1 MSTASELGKSMTPL
15 LRYEDFSISF
25 GSGRR
30 EKFAV
35 SHLDLEVGVGE
46 RVALVGESGSGKT
59 LTALAPLRLEP
70 EGAKTSGRILWSGAK
85 KSNAQSNQQA
95 SNQANTEPVDLL
107 SLPIQ
112 DIRDIRGR
120 EIAMV
125 FQEPMTALN
134 PLFTVGNQIV
144 EAVQVYQP
152 LISKTD
158 CISAAIDLLKKT
170 GIPEPEKRFYSYPH
184 QLSGGQRQR
193 AMIAMAL
200 ACKPRLLI
208 ADEPTTALDVSLRL
222 QILELLKELQE
233 ESKDAGGMA
242 ILLITHDLN
251 LVKHFAH
258 RVAVL
263 NQGKLFEVGLTSQVF
278 KHPEDPYTKALVNS
292 EPARDLAPVM
302 PLAPVLLK
310 TENLS
315 VSYPGADLVAGYKKS
330 PRHQVLRKVGF
341 ELKQGQTIGVIGESG
356 SGKTTLGMA
365 VLGLLGDSAAQI
377 TGEVDV
383 LGNGWQNL
391 KPAERRA
398 MRSSLQVIFQDPF
411 GSLSPRMNVMQIV
424 AEGLDV
430 HFPKLSTADR
440 ESRVLDILR
449 EVGMDR
455 SALLRYPHEFS
466 GGQRQRIAIARALIL
481 KPQILVLDEPTSAL
495 DVSIQKQVLALLC
508 ELQKKYNLAYLMIS
522 HDLAVIRAMSH
533 EVMVLKE
540 GRVVEFGDT
549 ETLIQHPR
557 QAYTKAL
564 FTAAEL
570 T

>member
-1 MSTASELGKSMTPL
+1 MSKVHIHEQGSKAPL
-15 LRYEDFSISF
+15 LKYEDLSISF

-35 SHLDLEVGVGE
+35 KNLDLEIGIGE

-70 EGAKTSGRILWSGAK
+70 EGAHVSGRILW
-85 KSNAQSNQQA
+85 NQQGERG
-95 SNQANTEPVDLL
+95 TVDLL
-107 SLPIQ
+107 QLSIQ
-112 DIRDIRGR
+112 DIRQIRGR

-134 PLFTVGNQIV
+134 PLFTVGNQII
-144 EAVQVYQP
+144 EAVQIYQP
-152 LISKTD
+152 LISKVD
-158 CISAAIDLLKKT
+158 CEDAAIDLLRKT
-170 GIPEPEKRFYSYPH
+170 GIPEPERRIHSYPH

-222 QILELLKELQE
+222 QILELLIELQE
-233 ESKDAGGMA
+233 ESKDHGGMG

-251 LVKHFAH
+251 LVKHFAQ

-263 NQGKLFEVGLTSQVF
+263 NQGNLMESGSTKQVF
-278 KHPEDPYTKALVNS
+278 EHPSDAYTRALVNS
-292 EPARDLAPVM
+292 EPVRDLVPVI

-310 TENLS
+310 TEELS
-315 VSYPGADLVAGYKKS
+315 VAYPSQESTSWFKKAPS
-330 PRHQVLRKVGF
+330 HKVLRKVSF
-341 ELKQGQTIGVIGESG
+341 ALKQGQTIGVIGESG

-365 VLGLLGDSAAQI
+365 VLGLLGDSAAQV

-383 LGNGWQNL
+383 LGNDWQTL
-391 KPAERRA
+391 KPASRRA

-411 GSLSPRMNVMQIV
+411 GSLSPRMNVMQIIS
-424 AEGLDV
+424 EGLDI
-430 HFPKLSTADR
+430 HFPKLTSAER
-440 ESRVLDILR
+440 EARVLDMLR
-449 EVGMDR
+449 EVGIER
-455 SALLRYPHEFS
+455 SALTRYPHEFS

-481 KPQILVLDEPTSAL
+481 RPQILVLDEPTSAL
-495 DVSIQKQVLALLC
+495 DVSIQKQVLALLS

-533 EVMVLKE
+533 EIMVLKD
-540 GRVVEFGDT
+540 GKVIEFGDT
-549 ETLIQHPR
+549 ETLIKHPK
-557 QAYTKAL
+557 QVYTKELFAAAAL
-564 FTAAEL
+564 V
-570 T
+570 

>member
-1 MSTASELGKSMTPL
+1 MSL
-15 LRYEDFSISF
+15 LRYEDLCISF

-30 EKFAV
+30 ERLAV
-35 SHLDLEVGVGE
+35 NHLDLEIGIGE

-70 EGAKTSGRILWSGAK
+70 EGAKVSGKILWNKKDGQGA
-85 KSNAQSNQQA
+85 
-95 SNQANTEPVDLL
+95 VDLL

-112 DIRDIRGR
+112 DIREIRGR

-134 PLFTVGNQIV
+134 PLFTVGNQII
-144 EAVQVYQP
+144 EAVQIYQP
-152 LISKTD
+152 LLSKAD
-158 CISAAIDLLKKT
+158 CIDAAIDLLKKT
-170 GIPEPEKRFYSYPH
+170 GIPEPERRFHAYPH

-222 QILELLKELQE
+222 QILDLLKELQE
-233 ESKDAGGMA
+233 ESKDQGGMG

-251 LVKHFAH
+251 LVKHFAQ

-263 NQGKLFEVGLTSQVF
+263 NQGNLMESGSTKQVF
-278 KHPEDPYTKALVNS
+278 TQPSDPYTKALVNS
-292 EPARDLAPVM
+292 GPVRDLAPVM

-310 TENLS
+310 TDDLS
-315 VSYPGADLVAGYKKS
+315 VAYPSSESTSWFKKS
-330 PRHQVLRKVGF
+330 PPHKVLKKVSF
-341 ELKQGQTIGVIGESG
+341 SLKQGQTIGVIGESG

-365 VLGLLGDSAAQI
+365 VLGLLGDSAAEVSG
-377 TGEVDV
+377 TVDV
-383 LGNGWQNL
+383 LGNDWQKL
-391 KPAERRA
+391 KPVERRA

-430 HFPKLSTADR
+430 HFPKLSTAER
-440 ESRVLDILR
+440 ENRVVDMLK
-449 EVGMDR
+449 EVGLDR
-455 SALLRYPHEFS
+455 SALTRYPHEFS

-481 KPQILVLDEPTSAL
+481 RPQILVLDEPTSAL
-495 DVSIQKQVLALLC
+495 DVSIQKQVLALLT

-533 EVMVLKE
+533 EVMVLK
-540 GRVVEFGDT
+540 GGKVVEFGDT
-549 ETLIQHPR
+549 ETLIKNPR
-557 QAYTKAL
+557 QVYTKEL
-564 FTAAEL
+564 FAAAEL

>member
-1 MSTASELGKSMTPL
+1 MSSVKSAAPL

-35 SHLDLEVGVGE
+35 SHLDLEIGVGE

-70 EGAKTSGRILWSGAK
+70 EGAKTSGRILWSG
-85 KSNAQSNQQA
+85 KSTDTS
-95 SNQANTEPVDLL
+95 SPPVNLL
-107 SLPIQ
+107 DMPIQ
-112 DIRDIRGR
+112 SIREIRGR

-134 PLFTVGNQIV
+134 PLFTIGNQIV
-144 EAVQVYQP
+144 EAVQIDEL
-152 LISKTD
+152 LITKAD
-158 CISAAIDLLKKT
+158 AMSAAIELLKKT
-170 GIPEPEKRFYSYPH
+170 GIPEPEKRFHSYPH

-222 QILELLKELQE
+222 QILDLLKELQE
-233 ESKDAGGMA
+233 ESKDHGGMA

-251 LVKHFAH
+251 LVKHFAQ

-263 NQGKLFEVGLTSQVF
+263 NQGNLMEVGPTKQVF
-278 KHPEDPYTKALVNS
+278 EHPDDAYTKALVNS
-292 EPARDLAPVM
+292 EPVRDLAPVM

-315 VSYPGADLVAGYKKS
+315 VSYPGTESTAWFKKP

-365 VLGLLGDSAAQI
+365 VLGLLGDSAAEI
-377 TGEVDV
+377 TGTVDI
-383 LGNGWQNL
+383 LGQDWQKL
-391 KPAERRA
+391 KPIERRA

-430 HFPKLSTADR
+430 HFPNLSAAER

-449 EVGMDR
+449 EVGIDR
-455 SALLRYPHEFS
+455 SALTRYPHEFS

-495 DVSIQKQVLALLC
+495 DVSIQKQVLALLT

-533 EVMVLKE
+533 EVMVLKG

-557 QAYTKAL
+557 QTYTQEL

-570 T
+570 S

>member
-1 MSTASELGKSMTPL
+1 MSTEPL
-15 LRYEDFSISF
+15 LRYEDFCISF

-35 SHLDLEVGVGE
+35 NHLDLEIGVGE

-70 EGAKTSGRILWSGAK
+70 EGAKVSGRILWNGK
-85 KSNAQSNQQA
+85 KEGRHSTAA
-95 SNQANTEPVDLL
+95 GPVDLL
-107 SLPIQ
+107 SLPIK
-112 DIRDIRGR
+112 DIREIRGR

-134 PLFTVGNQIV
+134 PLFTIGNQIV
-144 EAVQVYQP
+144 EAVQIFEP
-152 LISKTD
+152 LISKAQ
-158 CISAAIDLLKKT
+158 CMSAAIELLKKT
-170 GIPEPEKRFYSYPH
+170 GIPEPEKRFHAYPH

-222 QILELLKELQE
+222 QILDLLKDLQAE
-233 ESKDAGGMA
+233 AKDQGGMS

-251 LVKHFAH
+251 LVKHFAN

-263 NQGKLFEVGLTSQVF
+263 NQGKLMEAATTKQVF
-278 KHPEDPYTKALVNS
+278 EHPENSYTQALVNS
-292 EPARDLAPVM
+292 EPVRDVAPVM

-310 TENLS
+310 AQELS
-315 VSYPGADLVAGYKKS
+315 VAYPGSDSTSWFKK
-330 PRHQVLRKVGF
+330 PAPHKVLRKVSF
-341 ELKQGQTIGVIGESG
+341 TLKQGQTIGVIGESG

-365 VLGLLGDSAAQI
+365 ILGLLGDSAAQV
-377 TGEVDV
+377 TGAVDV
-383 LGNGWQNL
+383 LGKDWQNL
-391 KPAERRA
+391 RPAERRA

-411 GSLSPRMNVMQIV
+411 GSLSPRMTVMEII

-430 HFPKLSTADR
+430 HFPKLTAAER
-440 ESRVLDILR
+440 QARVLDMLR

-455 SALLRYPHEFS
+455 SALTRFPHEFS

-481 KPQILVLDEPTSAL
+481 RPQILVLDEPTSAL
-495 DVSIQKQVLALLC
+495 DVSIQKQVLALLS

-549 ETLIQHPR
+549 ETLIKHPR
-557 QAYTKAL
+557 QAYTKEL
-564 FTAAEL
+564 FTAAEM

>member
-1 MSTASELGKSMTPL
+1 MSL
-15 LRYEDFSISF
+15 LRYEDLCISF

-35 SHLDLEVGVGE
+35 NHLDLEIGIGE

-59 LTALAPLRLEP
+59 LTALAPMRLEP
-70 EGAKTSGRILWSGAK
+70 EGAKVSGKILWNK
-85 KSNAQSNQQA
+85 KDGQGV
-95 SNQANTEPVDLL
+95 VDLL
-107 SLPIQ
+107 SLPIE
-112 DIRDIRGR
+112 DIRAIRGR

-134 PLFTVGNQIV
+134 PLFTIGNQII
-144 EAVQVYQP
+144 EAVQIYQP
-152 LISKTD
+152 LLSKAD
-158 CISAAIDLLKKT
+158 CVDAAIDLLKKT
-170 GIPEPEKRFYSYPH
+170 GIPEPERRFHSYPH

-233 ESKDAGGMA
+233 ESKDHGGMG

-251 LVKHFAH
+251 LVKHFAQ

-263 NQGKLFEVGLTSQVF
+263 NQGNLMESGSTKQVF
-278 KHPEDPYTKALVNS
+278 EHPTDPYTRALVNS
-292 EPARDLAPVM
+292 GPVRNLAPVM
-302 PLAPVLLK
+302 PLAPVLLQ
-310 TENLS
+310 TDNLS
-315 VSYPGADLVAGYKKS
+315 VAYPSSESRSWFKKA
-330 PRHQVLRKVGF
+330 PPHKVLKKVSF
-341 ELKQGQTIGVIGESG
+341 HLKQGQTIGVIGESG
-356 SGKTTLGMA
+356 SGKTTLAMA
-365 VLGLLGDSAAQI
+365 VLGLLGDSAALVS
-377 TGEVDV
+377 GVVDV
-383 LGNGWQNL
+383 LGVDWQTL
-391 KPAERRA
+391 KPKERRA

-411 GSLSPRMNVMQIV
+411 GSLSPRMNVLQII

-430 HFPKLSTADR
+430 HYPKLSAAER
-440 ESRVLDILR
+440 ESRVVDMLK
-449 EVGMDR
+449 EVGLDR
-455 SALLRYPHEFS
+455 AALTRYPHEFS

-481 KPQILVLDEPTSAL
+481 RPQILVLDEPTSAL
-495 DVSIQKQVLALLC
+495 DVSIQKQVLALLT

-549 ETLIQHPR
+549 ETLIKHPS
-557 QAYTKAL
+557 QVYTKAL
-564 FTAAEL
+564 FAAAEL

>member
-1 MSTASELGKSMTPL
+1 MSL
-15 LRYEDFSISF
+15 LRYENLCISF

-35 SHLDLEVGVGE
+35 NHLDLEIGIGE

-70 EGAKTSGRILWSGAK
+70 EGAKVSGKILWNKKDGKGA
-85 KSNAQSNQQA
+85 
-95 SNQANTEPVDLL
+95 VDLL
-107 SLPIQ
+107 ALPIE
-112 DIRDIRGR
+112 DIREIRGR

-134 PLFTVGNQIV
+134 PLFTIGNQII
-144 EAVQVYQP
+144 EAVQIYQP
-152 LISKTD
+152 LISKSD
-158 CISAAIDLLKKT
+158 CIDAAIDLLKKT
-170 GIPEPEKRFYSYPH
+170 GIPEPERRFHSYPH

-222 QILELLKELQE
+222 QILDLLKELQE
-233 ESKDAGGMA
+233 ESKEHGGMG

-251 LVKHFAH
+251 LVKHFAQ

-263 NQGKLFEVGLTSQVF
+263 NQGNLIEAGTTKQVF
-278 KHPEDPYTKALVNS
+278 EHPSDPYTRALVNS
-292 EPARDLAPVM
+292 EPVRNLAPVM

-310 TENLS
+310 TEELS
-315 VSYPGADLVAGYKKS
+315 VAYPSSESVSWFKKA
-330 PRHQVLRKVGF
+330 PPHKVLRKVSF
-341 ELKQGQTIGVIGESG
+341 HLKQGQTIGVIGESG

-365 VLGLLGDSAAQI
+365 VLGLLGDSAALV
-377 TGEVDV
+377 TGHVDV
-383 LGNGWQNL
+383 LGQDWQTL
-391 KPAERRA
+391 KPVERRA

-411 GSLSPRMNVMQIV
+411 GSLSPRMNVMQIIS
-424 AEGLDV
+424 EGLDV
-430 HFPKLSTADR
+430 HHPKLSEAER
-440 ESRVLDILR
+440 ESRVIDMLK
-449 EVGMDR
+449 EVGLDR
-455 SALLRYPHEFS
+455 SALTRYPHEFS

-481 KPQILVLDEPTSAL
+481 RPQILVLDEPTSAL
-495 DVSIQKQVLALLC
+495 DVSIQKQVLALLS

-549 ETLIQHPR
+549 ETLIKHPK
-557 QAYTKAL
+557 QIYTKEL
-564 FTAAEL
+564 FAAAEL

>member
-1 MSTASELGKSMTPL
+1 MSL
-15 LRYEDFSISF
+15 LRYEDLSISF

-35 SHLDLEVGVGE
+35 NHLDLDIGIGE

-70 EGAKTSGRILWSGAK
+70 EGAKVSGKILWNRKDG
-85 KSNAQSNQQA
+85 QGV
-95 SNQANTEPVDLL
+95 VDLL

-112 DIRDIRGR
+112 EIREIRGR

-134 PLFTVGNQIV
+134 PLFTVGNQII
-144 EAVQVYQP
+144 EAVQIYQP
-152 LISKTD
+152 LISKAD
-158 CISAAIDLLKKT
+158 CIDAALDLLKKT
-170 GIPEPEKRFYSYPH
+170 GIPEPEHRFHSYPH

-222 QILELLKELQE
+222 QILELLVELQE
-233 ESKDAGGMA
+233 ESKDQGGMG

-251 LVKHFAH
+251 LVKHFAQ

-263 NQGKLFEVGLTSQVF
+263 NQGNLMESGPTKQVF
-278 KHPEDPYTKALVNS
+278 THPTDPYTKALVNS
-292 EPARDLAPVM
+292 QPMRDLAPVM
-302 PLAPVLLK
+302 PLAPVLL
-310 TENLS
+310 EAEDLS
-315 VSYPGADLVAGYKKS
+315 VAYPSSESISWFKKA
-330 PRHQVLRKVGF
+330 PPRKVLKKVSF
-341 ELKQGQTIGVIGESG
+341 VLKQGQTIGVIGESG

-365 VLGLLGDSAAQI
+365 VLGLLGDSAAQV
-377 TGEVDV
+377 TGDVDV
-383 LGNGWQNL
+383 LGSDWQTL
-391 KPAERRA
+391 KPVERRA

-424 AEGLDV
+424 AEGLDI
-430 HFPKLSTADR
+430 HFPKLSAVDR
-440 ESRVLDILR
+440 ENRVVDILK
-449 EVGMDR
+449 EVGIDR
-455 SALLRYPHEFS
+455 SALTRYPHEFS

-481 KPQILVLDEPTSAL
+481 RPQILVLDEPTSAL
-495 DVSIQKQVLALLC
+495 DVSIQKQVLALLT

-540 GRVVEFGDT
+540 GKVVEFGDT
-549 ETLIQHPR
+549 ETMIKHPR
-557 QAYTKAL
+557 QIYTKEL

>member
-1 MSTASELGKSMTPL
+1 MSL
-15 LRYEDFSISF
+15 LRYEDLCISF

-35 SHLDLEVGVGE
+35 HHLDLEIGIGE

-70 EGAKTSGRILWSGAK
+70 EGAKVSGKILWSGK
-85 KSNAQSNQQA
+85 DGESS
-95 SNQANTEPVDLL
+95 VDLL

-112 DIRDIRGR
+112 DIREIRGR

-134 PLFTVGNQIV
+134 PLFTVGNQII
-144 EAVQVYQP
+144 EAVQIYQP
-152 LISKTD
+152 LISKSD
-158 CISAAIDLLKKT
+158 CMDAAIDLLKKT
-170 GIPEPEKRFYSYPH
+170 GIPEPERRFHSYPH

-222 QILELLKELQE
+222 QILDLLKELQE
-233 ESKDAGGMA
+233 ESKDQGGMG

-251 LVKHFAH
+251 MVKHFAQ

-263 NQGKLFEVGLTSQVF
+263 NQGNLMETGPTKQVF
-278 KHPEDPYTKALVNS
+278 TQPTDPYTKALVNS
-292 EPARDLAPVM
+292 EPVRNLAPVM

-310 TENLS
+310 TEELS
-315 VSYPGADLVAGYKKS
+315 VAYPSSESISWFKKA
-330 PRHQVLRKVGF
+330 PPHKVLKKVSF
-341 ELKQGQTIGVIGESG
+341 SLKQGQTIGVIGESG

-365 VLGLLGDSAAQI
+365 VLGLLGDSAAQV
-377 TGEVDV
+377 TGDVDV
-383 LGNGWQNL
+383 LGSDWQKL
-391 KPAERRA
+391 KPVERRA

-424 AEGLDV
+424 SEGLDV
-430 HFPKLSTADR
+430 HCPKLTAVER
-440 ESRVLDILR
+440 ENRVVDILK
-449 EVGMDR
+449 EVGIDR
-455 SALLRYPHEFS
+455 SALTRYPHEFS

-481 KPQILVLDEPTSAL
+481 RPQILVLDEPTSAL
-495 DVSIQKQVLALLC
+495 DVSIQKQVLALLT

-549 ETLIQHPR
+549 ETLIKHPR
-557 QAYTKAL
+557 QLYTKEL
-564 FTAAEL
+564 FAAAEL

>member
-1 MSTASELGKSMTPL
+1 MSL
-15 LRYEDFSISF
+15 LRYEDLSISF

-35 SHLDLEVGVGE
+35 NHLNLEIGIGE

-70 EGAKTSGRILWSGAK
+70 EGAEVSGKILWNRKDG
-85 KSNAQSNQQA
+85 QG
-95 SNQANTEPVDLL
+95 TVDLL

-112 DIRDIRGR
+112 DIREIRGR

-134 PLFTVGNQIV
+134 PLFTVGNQII
-144 EAVQVYQP
+144 EAVQIYQP

-158 CISAAIDLLKKT
+158 CVDAAIDLLKKT
-170 GIPEPEKRFYSYPH
+170 GIPEPERRFHSYPH

-222 QILELLKELQE
+222 QILDLLKELQE
-233 ESKDAGGMA
+233 ESKDQGGMG

-251 LVKHFAH
+251 LVKHFAQ

-263 NQGKLFEVGLTSQVF
+263 NQGNLMESGSTKQVF
-278 KHPEDPYTKALVNS
+278 TQPSDPYTKALVNS
-292 EPARDLAPVM
+292 GPLRDLAPVM

-310 TENLS
+310 TDDLS
-315 VSYPGADLVAGYKKS
+315 VAYPSSESMSWFQKA
-330 PRHQVLRKVGF
+330 PPHQVLKKVSF
-341 ELKQGQTIGVIGESG
+341 SFKQGQTIGVIGESG

-365 VLGLLGDSAAQI
+365 VLGLLGDSAA
-377 TGEVDV
+377 EVSGNVDI
-383 LGNGWQNL
+383 LGNDWQKL
-391 KPAERRA
+391 KPVERRA

-430 HFPKLSTADR
+430 HFPKLSTVER
-440 ESRVLDILR
+440 ENRVVGMLK
-449 EVGMDR
+449 EVGIDR
-455 SALLRYPHEFS
+455 SALTRYPHEFS

-481 KPQILVLDEPTSAL
+481 RPQILILDEPTSAL
-495 DVSIQKQVLALLC
+495 DVSIQKQVLALLT

-533 EVMVLKE
+533 EVIVLKE
-540 GRVVEFGDT
+540 GKVVEFGDT
-549 ETLIQHPR
+549 ETLIKQPR
-557 QAYTKAL
+557 QTYTREL
-564 FTAAEL
+564 FAAAEL

>member
-1 MSTASELGKSMTPL
+1 MSL
-15 LRYEDFSISF
+15 LRYEDLSISF

-35 SHLDLEVGVGE
+35 NHLDLDIGIGE

-70 EGAKTSGRILWSGAK
+70 EGAKVSGKILWNRKDG
-85 KSNAQSNQQA
+85 QG
-95 SNQANTEPVDLL
+95 TVDLL

-112 DIRDIRGR
+112 DIREIRGR

-134 PLFTVGNQIV
+134 PLFTVGNQII
-144 EAVQVYQP
+144 EAVQIYQP
-152 LISKTD
+152 LISKAD
-158 CISAAIDLLKKT
+158 CIDAAVELLKKT
-170 GIPEPEKRFYSYPH
+170 GIPEPERRFHSYPH

-222 QILELLKELQE
+222 QILDLLKELQE
-233 ESKDAGGMA
+233 ESKDQGGMG

-251 LVKHFAH
+251 LVKHFAQ

-263 NQGKLFEVGLTSQVF
+263 NQGNLMESGSTKQVF
-278 KHPEDPYTKALVNS
+278 TQPTDPYTKALVNS
-292 EPARDLAPVM
+292 EPLRDLAPVM
-302 PLAPVLLK
+302 PLAPVLLE
-310 TENLS
+310 TEDLS
-315 VSYPGADLVAGYKKS
+315 VAYPSSEPSSWFKKA
-330 PRHQVLRKVGF
+330 PPHKVLKKVSF
-341 ELKQGQTIGVIGESG
+341 ALKQGQTIGVIGESG

-365 VLGLLGDSAAQI
+365 VLGLLGDSAAQV
-377 TGEVDV
+377 TGDVDV
-383 LGNGWQNL
+383 LGSEWQTL

-424 AEGLDV
+424 SEGLDI
-430 HFPKLSTADR
+430 HFPKLSAVER
-440 ESRVLDILR
+440 ENRVVDILK
-449 EVGMDR
+449 EVGIDR
-455 SALLRYPHEFS
+455 SALTRYPHEFS

-481 KPQILVLDEPTSAL
+481 RPQILVLDEPTSAL
-495 DVSIQKQVLALLC
+495 DVSIQKQVLALLT

-533 EVMVLKE
+533 EVMVLKA
-540 GRVVEFGDT
+540 GKVVEFGDT
-549 ETLIQHPR
+549 ETMIKHPR
-557 QAYTKAL
+557 QTYTKEL
-564 FTAAEL
+564 FAAAEL

>member
-1 MSTASELGKSMTPL
+1 MSL
-15 LRYEDFSISF
+15 LCYEDLSISF

-35 SHLDLEVGVGE
+35 NHLNLEIGIGE

-70 EGAKTSGRILWSGAK
+70 EGAKVSGKILWNQKDGEGAI
-85 KSNAQSNQQA
+85 
-95 SNQANTEPVDLL
+95 DLL

-112 DIRDIRGR
+112 DIREIRGR

-134 PLFTVGNQIV
+134 PLFTIGNQII
-144 EAVQVYQP
+144 EAVQIYQP
-152 LISKTD
+152 LISKAD
-158 CISAAIDLLKKT
+158 CIDAAIDLLKKT
-170 GIPEPEKRFYSYPH
+170 GIPEPERRFHSYPH

-222 QILELLKELQE
+222 QILDLLKELQE
-233 ESKDAGGMA
+233 ESKDQGGMG

-251 LVKHFAH
+251 LVKHFAQ

-263 NQGKLFEVGLTSQVF
+263 NQGNLMESGPTKQVF
-278 KHPEDPYTKALVNS
+278 TQPSDPYTKALVNS
-292 EPARDLAPVM
+292 GPVRDLAPVM

-310 TENLS
+310 TEDLS
-315 VSYPGADLVAGYKKS
+315 VAYPSAETTSWFKKV
-330 PRHQVLRKVGF
+330 PAHKVLKKVSF
-341 ELKQGQTIGVIGESG
+341 SLKQGQTIGVIGESG

-365 VLGLLGDSAAQI
+365 VLGLLGDSAAQVV
-377 TGEVDV
+377 GEVDV
-383 LGNGWQNL
+383 LGNDWQKL
-391 KPAERRA
+391 KPVERRA

-424 AEGLDV
+424 AEGLDI
-430 HFPKLSTADR
+430 HFPKLSTAER
-440 ESRVLDILR
+440 ENRVVDILK
-449 EVGMDR
+449 EVGIDR
-455 SALLRYPHEFS
+455 SALTRYPHEFS

-481 KPQILVLDEPTSAL
+481 RPQILVLDEPTSAL
-495 DVSIQKQVLALLC
+495 DVSIQKQVLALLT
-508 ELQKKYNLAYLMIS
+508 ELQKKYNLAYLIIS

-549 ETLIQHPR
+549 ETLIKHPR
-557 QAYTKAL
+557 QIYTKEL
-564 FTAAEL
+564 FAAAEL
-570 T
+570 S

>member
-1 MSTASELGKSMTPL
+1 MSL
-15 LRYEDFSISF
+15 LRYENLCISF

-35 SHLDLEVGVGE
+35 NHLNLEIGIGE

-70 EGAKTSGRILWSGAK
+70 EGAKVSGKILW
-85 KSNAQSNQQA
+85 NQKDGQG
-95 SNQANTEPVDLL
+95 TVDLL

-112 DIRDIRGR
+112 DIREIRGR

-134 PLFTVGNQIV
+134 PLFTVGNQII
-144 EAVQVYQP
+144 EAVQIYQP
-152 LISKTD
+152 LISKSD
-158 CISAAIDLLKKT
+158 CIDAAIDLLRKT
-170 GIPEPEKRFYSYPH
+170 GIPEPERRFYSYPH

-233 ESKDAGGMA
+233 ESKDQGGMG

-251 LVKHFAH
+251 LVKHFAQ

-263 NQGKLFEVGLTSQVF
+263 HQGNLMESGPTKQVF
-278 KHPEDPYTKALVNS
+278 TQPTDPYTKALVNS
-292 EPARDLAPVM
+292 EPVRDLAPVM

-310 TENLS
+310 TEDLS
-315 VSYPGADLVAGYKKS
+315 VAYPSSESSSWFKKA
-330 PRHQVLRKVGF
+330 PAHKVLKKVSF
-341 ELKQGQTIGVIGESG
+341 SLKQGQTIGVIGESG

-365 VLGLLGDSAAQI
+365 VLGLLGDSAAQVS
-377 TGEVDV
+377 GDVDV
-383 LGNGWQNL
+383 LGSDWQTL

-411 GSLSPRMNVMQIV
+411 GSLSPRMNVMEIV

-430 HFPKLSTADR
+430 HFPKLSATER
-440 ESRVLDILR
+440 ENRVLDMLK
-449 EVGMDR
+449 EVGIDR
-455 SALLRYPHEFS
+455 SALTRYPHEFS

-481 KPQILVLDEPTSAL
+481 RPQILVLDEPTSAL
-495 DVSIQKQVLALLC
+495 DVSIQKQVLALLT

-533 EVMVLKE
+533 EVMVLKD
-540 GRVVEFGDT
+540 GKVVEFGDT
-549 ETLIQHPR
+549 ETLIKSPR
-557 QAYTKAL
+557 QAYTKEL
-564 FTAAEL
+564 FAAAEL

>member
-1 MSTASELGKSMTPL
+1 MSQPKSPVKQSAL

-35 SHLDLEVGVGE
+35 SHLDLDIGVGE

-70 EGAKTSGRILWSGAK
+70 EGAKVSGRILWNGSQNSA
-85 KSNAQSNQQA
+85 A
-95 SNQANTEPVDLL
+95 PVDLL
-107 SLPIQ
+107 SLPIE
-112 DIRDIRGR
+112 DIRQIRGR

-134 PLFTVGNQIV
+134 PLFTIGNQIV
-144 EAVQVYQP
+144 EAVQIYQP
-152 LISKTD
+152 LISKSD
-158 CISAAIDLLKKT
+158 CISAAIDLLQKT
-170 GIPEPEKRFYSYPH
+170 GIPEPGKRFHSYPH

-222 QILELLKELQE
+222 QILDLLKELQE
-233 ESKDAGGMA
+233 ESKDHGGMA
-242 ILLITHDLN
+242 IMLITHDLN
-251 LVKHFAH
+251 LVKHFAQ

-263 NQGKLFEVGLTSQVF
+263 NQGNLMELGPTKQVF
-278 KHPEDPYTKALVNS
+278 EHPDNPYTKALVNS
-292 EPARDLAPVM
+292 EPVRDLAPVM

-315 VSYPGADLVAGYKKS
+315 VSYPGTESATWFKKP

-383 LGNGWQNL
+383 LGNNWQKL

-424 AEGLDV
+424 SEGLDV
-430 HFPKLSTADR
+430 HFPNLSAAER

-449 EVGMDR
+449 EVGIDR
-455 SALLRYPHEFS
+455 SALTRYPHEFS

-495 DVSIQKQVLALLC
+495 DVSIQKQVLALLT

-533 EVMVLKE
+533 EVMVLKA
-540 GRVVEFGDT
+540 GKVVEFGDT
-549 ETLIQHPR
+549 ETLIKHPR
-557 QAYTKAL
+557 QSYTKEL
-564 FTAAEL
+564 FTAAQL

>member
-1 MSTASELGKSMTPL
+1 MSKSTAHQYLNTAL
-15 LRYEDFSISF
+15 LKYEDLSISF

-35 SHLDLEVGVGE
+35 KNLDLEIGIGE

-59 LTALAPLRLEP
+59 LSALAPLRLEP
-70 EGAKTSGRILWSGAK
+70 EGAKVTGRILW
-85 KSNAQSNQQA
+85 NQQGGRG
-95 SNQANTEPVDLL
+95 TVDLL
-107 SLPIQ
+107 HLPIQ
-112 DIRDIRGR
+112 DIRQIRGR

-134 PLFTVGNQIV
+134 PLFTVGNQII
-144 EAVQVYQP
+144 EAVQIYQP
-152 LISKTD
+152 LISKSD
-158 CISAAIDLLKKT
+158 CVDAAIDLLRKT
-170 GIPEPEKRFYSYPH
+170 GIPEPERRIHSYPH

-222 QILELLKELQE
+222 QILELLIELQE
-233 ESKDAGGMA
+233 ESKDHGGMG

-251 LVKHFAH
+251 LVKHFAQ

-263 NQGKLFEVGLTSQVF
+263 NQGNLMESGPTKQVF
-278 KHPEDPYTKALVNS
+278 EHPTDSYTRALVNS
-292 EPARDLAPVM
+292 EPVRDLAPVI

-310 TENLS
+310 TEELS
-315 VSYPGADLVAGYKKS
+315 VAYPSQESGSWFKKPS
-330 PRHQVLRKVGF
+330 PHKVLRKVSF

-365 VLGLLGDSAAQI
+365 VLGLLGDSGAQVS
-377 TGEVDV
+377 GEVDV
-383 LGNGWQNL
+383 LGNDWQAL
-391 KPAERRA
+391 KPVQRRA

-411 GSLSPRMNVMQIV
+411 GSLSPRMNVMQIIS
-424 AEGLDV
+424 EGLDI
-430 HFPKLSTADR
+430 HYPGLSSAER
-440 ESRVLDILR
+440 EARVLDMLR
-449 EVGMDR
+449 EVGIDR
-455 SALLRYPHEFS
+455 SALTRYPHEFS

-481 KPQILVLDEPTSAL
+481 RPQILVLDEPTSAL
-495 DVSIQKQVLALLC
+495 DVSIQKQILALLS

-533 EVMVLKE
+533 EVMVLKD
-540 GRVVEFGDT
+540 GKVIEFGDT
-549 ETLIQHPR
+549 ETLIKNPKQV
-557 QAYTKAL
+557 YTKEL
-564 FTAAEL
+564 FTAAAL
-570 T
+570 V

>member
-1 MSTASELGKSMTPL
+1 MSL
-15 LRYEDFSISF
+15 LRYEDFCISF
-25 GSGRR
+25 GTGRR

-35 SHLDLEVGVGE
+35 NHLDLEIGIGE

-70 EGAKTSGRILWSGAK
+70 EGAKVSGKILWNKKDGSG
-85 KSNAQSNQQA
+85 
-95 SNQANTEPVDLL
+95 TVDLL
-107 SLPIQ
+107 SMPIQ
-112 DIRDIRGR
+112 DIREIRGR

-134 PLFTVGNQIV
+134 PLFTIGNQII
-144 EAVQVYQP
+144 EAVQIYQP
-152 LISKTD
+152 LLSKAD
-158 CISAAIDLLKKT
+158 CIDAAIDLLKKT
-170 GIPEPEKRFYSYPH
+170 GIPEPDRRFHSYPH

-222 QILELLKELQE
+222 QILDLLKELQE
-233 ESKDAGGMA
+233 ESKEHGGMG

-251 LVKHFAH
+251 LVKHFAQ

-263 NQGKLFEVGLTSQVF
+263 NQGNLMESGPTKQVF
-278 KHPEDPYTKALVNS
+278 EHPADPYTRALVNS
-292 EPARDLAPVM
+292 EPVRELAPVM

-310 TENLS
+310 TEELS
-315 VSYPGADLVAGYKKS
+315 VAYPSSESTSWFKKA
-330 PRHQVLRKVGF
+330 PAHKVLKKVSF
-341 ELKQGQTIGVIGESG
+341 SLKQGQTIGVIGESG

-365 VLGLLGDSAAQI
+365 VLGLLGDSAAQVS
-377 TGEVDV
+377 GDVDV
-383 LGNGWQNL
+383 LGKDWQKL
-391 KPAERRA
+391 KPVERRA

-411 GSLSPRMNVMQIV
+411 GSLSPRMNVMQIIS
-424 AEGLDV
+424 EGLDV
-430 HFPKLSTADR
+430 HYPKLSATER
-440 ESRVLDILR
+440 ESRVVDMLK
-449 EVGMDR
+449 EVGLDR
-455 SALLRYPHEFS
+455 SALTRYPHEFS

-481 KPQILVLDEPTSAL
+481 RPQILVLDEPTSAL
-495 DVSIQKQVLALLC
+495 DVSIQKQVLALLS

-549 ETLIQHPR
+549 ETMIKQPK
-557 QAYTKAL
+557 QIYTKEL
-564 FTAAEL
+564 FAAAEL

>member
-1 MSTASELGKSMTPL
+1 MSTVNHLPKLVAPL

-35 SHLDLEVGVGE
+35 SHLDLEIGVGE

-70 EGAKTSGRILWSGAK
+70 EGAKTSGRILWSG
-85 KSNAQSNQQA
+85 STQSGQEH
-95 SNQANTEPVDLL
+95 TPTPVDLL

-152 LISKTD
+152 LISKAD
-158 CISAAIDLLKKT
+158 CMSAAIELLKKT
-170 GIPEPEKRFYSYPH
+170 GIAEPEKRFHSYPH

-222 QILELLKELQE
+222 QILDLLKELQE
-233 ESKDAGGMA
+233 ESKDDGGMA

-263 NQGKLFEVGLTSQVF
+263 NQGKLIEVGSTKQVF
-278 KHPEDPYTKALVNS
+278 EHPEDVYTKALVNS
-292 EPARDLAPVM
+292 QPVRNIAPVM
-302 PLAPVLLK
+302 PLAPALLK
-310 TENLS
+310 ADNLS
-315 VSYPGADLVAGYKKS
+315 VSYPGTESVSWFKKA
-330 PRHQVLRKVGF
+330 PRHQVLRKVSF
-341 ELKQGQTIGVIGESG
+341 ELKQGQTIGIIGESG

-383 LGNGWQNL
+383 LGSDWQTL
-391 KPAERRA
+391 KPVERRA

-411 GSLSPRMNVMQIV
+411 GSLSPRMNVMQIIS
-424 AEGLDV
+424 EGLDV
-430 HFPKLSTADR
+430 HFPKLSATER
-440 ESRVLDILR
+440 ESRVLDMLR

-495 DVSIQKQVLALLC
+495 DVSIQKQVLALLA

-533 EVMVLKE
+533 EVMVLKA
-540 GRVVEFGDT
+540 GKVVEFGDT

>member
-1 MSTASELGKSMTPL
+1 MSGASSQKPL
-15 LRYEDFSISF
+15 LRYEDLCISF
-25 GSGRR
+25 GVGRR

-35 SHLDLEVGVGE
+35 KNLDLDIGIGE

-70 EGAKTSGRILWSGAK
+70 EGAKISGKILWDKKDGKGA
-85 KSNAQSNQQA
+85 
-95 SNQANTEPVDLL
+95 VDLL
-107 SLPIQ
+107 SMSIQ
-112 DIRDIRGR
+112 DIREIRGR

-134 PLFTVGNQIV
+134 PLFTVGNQII
-144 EAVQVYQP
+144 EAVQIYQP
-152 LISKTD
+152 LISKAD
-158 CISAAIDLLKKT
+158 SIDAAIDLLRKT
-170 GIPEPEKRFYSYPH
+170 GIPEPERRFHSYPH

-233 ESKDAGGMA
+233 ESKDHGGMG

-251 LVKHFAH
+251 LVKHFAQ

-263 NQGKLFEVGLTSQVF
+263 NQGNLMESGSTKQVF
-278 KHPEDPYTKALVNS
+278 EHPEDPYTRALVNS
-292 EPARDLAPVM
+292 EPVRSLAPLM

-310 TENLS
+310 TEELS
-315 VSYPGADLVAGYKKS
+315 VAYPSLESTSWFKKA
-330 PRHQVLRKVGF
+330 PPHKVLKKVSF
-341 ELKQGQTIGVIGESG
+341 SLKQGQTIGVIGESG

-365 VLGLLGDSAAQI
+365 VLGVLGDSAAEVI
-377 TGEVDV
+377 GDVDV
-383 LGNGWQNL
+383 LGNDWQKL
-391 KPAERRA
+391 KPIERRA

-411 GSLSPRMNVMQIV
+411 GSLSPRMNVLQIV
-424 AEGLDV
+424 SEGLDV
-430 HFPKLSTADR
+430 HFPKLSVAER
-440 ESRVLDILR
+440 ETRVVDMLK
-449 EVGMDR
+449 EVGLDR

-481 KPQILVLDEPTSAL
+481 RPQILVLDEPTSAL
-495 DVSIQKQVLALLC
+495 DVSIQKQVLALLT

-533 EVMVLKE
+533 EVMVLK
-540 GRVVEFGDT
+540 GGKVVEFGDT
-549 ETLIQHPR
+549 ETLIKHPR
-557 QAYTKAL
+557 QSYTKEL
-564 FTAAEL
+564 FAAAEL

>member
-1 MSTASELGKSMTPL
+1 MSSSPQSFSPL
-15 LRYEDFSISF
+15 LRYQDFSISF

-35 SHLDLEVGVGE
+35 HHLDLEIGVGE

-70 EGAKTSGRILWSGAK
+70 ESAKVTGQIWWGGKEDAQKQTSRA
-85 KSNAQSNQQA
+85 
-95 SNQANTEPVDLL
+95 PVDLL
-107 SLPIQ
+107 SLPIEN
-112 DIRDIRGR
+112 IREIRGR
-120 EIAMV
+120 EMAMV

-152 LISKTD
+152 LISKAD
-158 CISAAIDLLKKT
+158 SMAAAIELLKKT
-170 GIPEPEKRFYSYPH
+170 GIPEPETRFHSYPH

-222 QILELLKELQE
+222 QILDLLKELQE
-233 ESKDAGGMA
+233 EAKDEGGMG

-263 NQGKLFEVGLTSQVF
+263 NQGNLMEVGATKQVF
-278 KHPEDPYTKALVNS
+278 GHPADPYTRALVNS
-292 EPARDLAPVM
+292 QPVREIAPVM

-310 TENLS
+310 ANQLS
-315 VSYPGADLVAGYKKS
+315 VSYPSSQSTSWFKKQA
-330 PRHQVLRKVGF
+330 RHQVLRKVSF

-365 VLGLLGDSAAQI
+365 VLGLLGDSMAEL

-383 LGNGWQNL
+383 LGHDWQAL
-391 KPAERRA
+391 KSVERRTL
-398 MRSSLQVIFQDPF
+398 RSSLQVIFQDPF
-411 GSLSPRMNVMQIV
+411 GSLSPRMNVMQIIS
-424 AEGLDV
+424 EGLDV
-430 HFPKLSTADR
+430 HFPKLSVAER
-440 ESRVLDILR
+440 ESRVLDMLR
-449 EVGMDR
+449 EVGLDR
-455 SALLRYPHEFS
+455 TALSRYPHEFS

-481 KPQILVLDEPTSAL
+481 RPQILVLDEPTSAL
-495 DVSIQKQVLALLC
+495 DVSIQKQVLALLS
-508 ELQKKYNLAYLMIS
+508 ELQKKYNLAYLLIS

-533 EVMVLKE
+533 EVMVLRGGK
-540 GRVVEFGDT
+540 VVEFGET
-549 ETLIQHPR
+549 EALIQNPR
-557 QAYTKAL
+557 QVYTREL

>member
-1 MSTASELGKSMTPL
+1 MSGASSHKPL
-15 LRYEDFSISF
+15 LRYEDLCITF

-35 SHLDLEVGVGE
+35 NHLNLEIGNGE

-70 EGAKTSGRILWSGAK
+70 EGAKVSGKILWDKKDGQGA
-85 KSNAQSNQQA
+85 
-95 SNQANTEPVDLL
+95 VDLL
-107 SLPIQ
+107 SMSMQ
-112 DIRDIRGR
+112 DIREIRGR

-134 PLFTVGNQIV
+134 PLFTIGNQII
-144 EAVQVYQP
+144 EAVQIYQP
-152 LISKTD
+152 LISKAD
-158 CISAAIDLLKKT
+158 SIDAAIDLLRKT
-170 GIPEPEKRFYSYPH
+170 GIPEPERRFHSYPH

-233 ESKDAGGMA
+233 ESKEDGGMG

-251 LVKHFAH
+251 LVKHFAQ

-263 NQGKLFEVGLTSQVF
+263 NQGILMESGSTKQVF
-278 KHPEDPYTKALVNS
+278 ERPEDPYTKALVNS
-292 EPARDLAPVM
+292 EPVRDLVPLM

-310 TENLS
+310 TEELS
-315 VSYPGADLVAGYKKS
+315 VAYPSSQSVSWFKKA
-330 PRHQVLRKVGF
+330 PPHKVLKKVSF

-365 VLGLLGDSAAQI
+365 VLGLLGDSAAEV
-377 TGEVDV
+377 TGDVDV
-383 LGNGWQNL
+383 LGNDWQKL
-391 KPAERRA
+391 KPIERRA

-411 GSLSPRMNVMQIV
+411 GSLSPRMNVLQIV
-424 AEGLDV
+424 SEGLDV
-430 HFPKLSTADR
+430 HFPKLSSAER
-440 ESRVLDILR
+440 ETRVVDMLK
-449 EVGMDR
+449 EVGLDR

-481 KPQILVLDEPTSAL
+481 RPQILVLDEPTSAL
-495 DVSIQKQVLALLC
+495 DVSIQKQVLALLT

-533 EVMVLKE
+533 EVMVLK
-540 GRVVEFGDT
+540 GGKVVEFGDT
-549 ETLIQHPR
+549 ETLIKHPR
-557 QAYTKAL
+557 QIYTKEL
-564 FTAAEL
+564 FAAAEL

>member
-1 MSTASELGKSMTPL
+1 VSPL

-35 SHLDLEVGVGE
+35 SHLDLEIGVGE

-70 EGAKTSGRILWSGAK
+70 EGAKTSGRILWGD
-85 KSNAQSNQQA
+85 QSADA
-95 SNQANTEPVDLL
+95 SNPSVNLL
-107 SLPIQ
+107 DLPIQ
-112 DIRDIRGR
+112 AIREIRGR

-134 PLFTVGNQIV
+134 PLFTIGNQIV
-144 EAVQVYQP
+144 EAVQIYQP
-152 LISKTD
+152 LISKAD
-158 CISAAIDLLKKT
+158 GMSAAIELLKKT
-170 GIPEPEKRFYSYPH
+170 GIPEPEKRFHSYPH

-222 QILELLKELQE
+222 QILDLLKELQE
-233 ESKDAGGMA
+233 ESKDDGGMA

-251 LVKHFAH
+251 LVKHFAQK
-258 RVAVL
+258 VAVL
-263 NQGKLFEVGLTSQVF
+263 NQGKLMEVGPTKQVF
-278 KHPEDPYTKALVNS
+278 ERPDNPYTKALVNS
-292 EPARDLAPVM
+292 KPVRDLAPLM

-310 TENLS
+310 TDHLS
-315 VSYPGADLVAGYKKS
+315 VSYPGTESSAWFKKAA
-330 PRHQVLRKVGF
+330 PHQVLRKVDF

-365 VLGLLGDSAAQI
+365 VLGLLGDSAAQVS
-377 TGEVDV
+377 GVVDV
-383 LGNGWQNL
+383 LGSDWQNL
-391 KPAERRA
+391 KSAERRA

-424 AEGLDV
+424 SEGLDV
-430 HFPKLSTADR
+430 HFPKITSAER

-449 EVGMDR
+449 EVGIDR
-455 SALLRYPHEFS
+455 SALTRYPHEFS

-495 DVSIQKQVLALLC
+495 DVSIQKQVLALLT

-533 EVMVLKE
+533 EVMVLKA

-549 ETLIQHPR
+549 ETLIKQPR
-557 QAYTKAL
+557 QAYTQEL
-564 FTAAEL
+564 FAAAEL
-570 T
+570 S

>member
-1 MSTASELGKSMTPL
+1 MSL
-15 LRYEDFSISF
+15 LRYEDFCISF

-35 SHLDLEVGVGE
+35 NHLNLEIGIGE

-70 EGAKTSGRILWSGAK
+70 EGAKVSGKILW
-85 KSNAQSNQQA
+85 NQKDEQG
-95 SNQANTEPVDLL
+95 TVDLL

-112 DIRDIRGR
+112 DIREIRGR

-134 PLFTVGNQIV
+134 PLFTVGNQII
-144 EAVQVYQP
+144 EAVQIYQP

-158 CISAAIDLLKKT
+158 CIDMAIDLLKKT
-170 GIPEPEKRFYSYPH
+170 GIPEPERRFHSYPH

-222 QILELLKELQE
+222 QILDLLKELQE
-233 ESKDAGGMA
+233 ESKDQGGMG

-251 LVKHFAH
+251 LVKHFAQ

-263 NQGKLFEVGLTSQVF
+263 NQGNLMESGTTKQVF
-278 KHPEDPYTKALVNS
+278 TQPSDPYTKALVNS
-292 EPARDLAPVM
+292 GPVRDLAPVM

-310 TENLS
+310 TDDLS
-315 VSYPGADLVAGYKKS
+315 VAYPSSESISWFKKA
-330 PRHQVLRKVGF
+330 PPHKVLRKVIF
-341 ELKQGQTIGVIGESG
+341 SLKQGQTIGVIGESG

-365 VLGLLGDSAAQI
+365 VLGLLGDSAA
-377 TGEVDV
+377 EVSGNVDI
-383 LGNGWQNL
+383 LGNDWQKL
-391 KPAERRA
+391 KPVERRA

-430 HFPKLSTADR
+430 HFPKLSTTER
-440 ESRVLDILR
+440 ENRVVDMLK
-449 EVGMDR
+449 EVGIDR
-455 SALLRYPHEFS
+455 SALTRYPHEFS

-481 KPQILVLDEPTSAL
+481 RPQILVLDEPTSAL
-495 DVSIQKQVLALLC
+495 DVSIQKQVLALLT
-508 ELQKKYNLAYLMIS
+508 ELQKKYNLAYLIIS

-533 EVMVLKE
+533 EVMVLK
-540 GRVVEFGDT
+540 GGKVVEFGDT
-549 ETLIQHPR
+549 ETLIKQPR
-557 QAYTKAL
+557 QTYTREL
-564 FTAAEL
+564 FAAAEL